1 MRVLRALGRAWDQV
15 ELFIGGLFLSLSVI
29 LVVGEILSRHLLS
42 YSMVGSDEIAAYA
55 VIWSV
60 FFTASMAVKKNL
72 HVRIDVIF
80 TIVPPWIAK
89 YIDAVGTALS
99 ILFTAYLTWSGFA
112 LVEESWMLGE
122 VTMTM
127 LRLPLWIPHLIVPI
141 GGFLL
146 TVRLLQRLVTLL
158 TTEPEG
164 LAPTVL
170 ADNHSI

>member
-1 MRVLRALGRAWDQV
+1 MRVLRAIGRAWDTV
-15 ELFIGGLFLSLSVI
+15 ELFIGGLFLSVSVI
-29 LVVGEILSRHLLS
+29 LVVSEIMSRRFLS

-80 TIVPPWIAK
+80 TLVPAWLAR
-89 YIDAVGTALS
+89 YLDAVGTMLS
-99 ILFTAYLTWSGFA
+99 ILFTAYLTWSGMA
-112 LVEESWMLGE
+112 LVEESWILGE

-127 LRLPLWIPHLIVPI
+127 LHLPLWVPHLIVPI

-146 TVRLLQRLVTLL
+146 TVRLMQRLIFVL
-158 TTEPEG
+158 TAAPEE
-164 LAPTVL
+164 LTPADHAP
-170 ADNHSI
+170 DHSI

>member
-1 MRVLRALGRAWDQV
+1 MRGLRILGQAWDRI

-29 LVVGEILSRHLLS
+29 LVVSEILSRRFLS

-60 FFTASMAVKKNL
+60 FFTASMAVKRNA

-80 TIVPPWIAK
+80 TLLSPGVAR
-89 YIDAVGTALS
+89 YVDAVGTVFS
-99 ILFTAYLTWSGFA
+99 IMFTAYLTWSGFC
-112 LVEESWMLGE
+112 LVRESWMLGE

-127 LRLPLWIPHLIVPI
+127 LRLPLWVPHLIVPI

-146 TVRLLQRLVTLL
+146 TVRLIQRLVALL
-158 TTEPEG
+158 TTQPDSSVP
-164 LAPTVL
+164 AVL
-170 ADNHSI
+170 ADNHTI